1 MSLKLIVQPY
11 GVILDPNGGGG
22 RAKPVANGH
31 FYVGVANLDPVSN
44 PNADLAYKDESGAE
58 ISLKSPIILNN
69 SGAFVASKNDGSL
82 IQPYIKSDDDYS
94 ILITDKNGSSIYA
107 ANSASGIPCGGGGGS
122 GVHNDLSGR
131 SAANAHPSSSVA
143 MSSGETVEDL
153 LNLTFVLA
161 I

>member
-11 GVILDPNGGGG
+11 GVILDPKAGGG
-22 RAKPVANGH
+22 RAKPVANGRY
-31 FYVGVANLDPVSN
+31 YVGVVNLDPVSN
-44 PNADLAYKDESGAE
+44 PNEDLVYRDESGAE
-58 ISLKSPIILNN
+58 IPLTSPLILNN
-69 SGAFVASKNDGSL
+69 SGAFVVSENDGSL

-94 ILITDKNGSSIYA
+94 VLITDKNGSSIYS

-131 SAANAHPSSSVA
+131 GAANAHPASSVA
-143 MSSGETVEDL
+143 MSNGETVEDL